1 MSSNIIAYMIAIL
14 LEYYVHYYDL
24 APSMIYEFKEKSDN
38 MIISYLEIIVGI
50 GLESFGI
57 VDQTGENDN
66 A

>member
-1 MSSNIIAYMIAIL
+1 
-14 LEYYVHYYDL
+14 
-24 APSMIYEFKEKSDN
+24 
-38 MIISYLEIIVGI
+38 MIIFYLEIIVGI